1 MIPIM
6 ATSTYMQNTTD
17 QFMNGLMD
25 IVGNPML
32 IGLLLLIFFVFFIIA
47 LRISFDI
54 AIVSFIP
61 IMFIVS
67 VFVEPLR
74 LIFLIVLGL
83 LIGIGV
89 LRLIGKR

>member
-1 MIPIM
+1 MNPLM
-6 ATSTYMQNTTD
+6 AVSSYWTNTSD

-32 IGLLLLIFFVFFIIA
+32 IGLLILIFFVFFIIA
-47 LRISFDI
+47 LRISFDL